1 MKSILLYKNRFK
13 QKLSLLIVL
22 LSVAVYLSAQTY
34 FSTRV
39 SHNPDENQTPL
50 NTQDST
56 KQTKSTKG
64 QSRVIEVKQADE
76 YNRRPGVDYEIL
88 IGNVWFYHDG
98 INLYCDSSHF
108 SRENNSFQAFGN
120 VKMEQGDTIFLYGKY
135 MEYDGNQKLVRVRQN
150 VRMEKDT
157 SVTLFTD
164 SLDYDRIRNIG
175 YYFNGGMLVD
185 SLNQLTSYWGQYE
198 PGKNQSLFIDSV
210 KLVNPK
216 FTLTSDTLWY
226 NTKSKI
232 SHFTSPT
239 KITSDSGTIYTTN
252 GWYNTSTE
260 QSLLLDQSTIYN
272 LQGNRILRGD
282 SMLYNRREGIGQ
294 IFGNMFLQDT
304 TKKVIL
310 KGNYGFYNE
319 KNNYAYAT
327 DSAHVIEYNQKDS
340 LFLHADTIKLIPDST
355 FKMIRAYYN
364 VRFYRSDIQGI
375 CDSMQFNS
383 RDSVLHLYNNP
394 VLWNE
399 NNQLSGDTIDVFM
412 NDSTINYIHVKRS
425 SYSIEQKDS
434 IHFNQLKSRSLK
446 IFFDNKNVKNI
457 LAEGSVENI
466 VYPDEKDKS
475 LKGVQNYLISSYLL
489 ISLNDGKLER
499 FVAWPKPEGHATP
512 FHLLADDKLNLEGFY
527 WYDYL
532 RPINKNDIFRK
543 TKRKPSDIRPAHSS
557 IFDRIQK

>member
-39 SHNPDENQTPL
+39 SHKPDENQTLL

-532 RPINKNDIFRK
+532 RPMNKNDIFRN
-543 TKRKPSDIRPAHSS
+543 TKRKPSDIRPVHSS

>member
-1 MKSILLYKNRFK
+1 MKSILLYKYRFK

-532 RPINKNDIFRK
+532 RPMNKNDIFRN
-543 TKRKPSDIRPAHSS
+543 TKRKPSDIRPVHSS

>member
-1 MKSILLYKNRFK
+1 M
-13 QKLSLLIVL
+13 

-185 SLNQLTSYWGQYE
+185 SLNQLTSSWGQYE

-532 RPINKNDIFRK
+532 RPMNKNDIFRN
-543 TKRKPSDIRPAHSS
+543 TKRKPSDIRPVHSS